1 MESWLQID
9 MGDGSTEEWA
19 HHINVRVG
27 CLDAAQL
34 YAAQAGF
41 YDLDVDTDERGVRIV
56 ASAHKR
62 TLTARGKN
70 MSEACQRLVEAING
84 NG

>member
-1 MESWLQID
+1 MSMYKLAYTVAVGAGDRYEARLID
-9 MGDGSTEEWA
+9 VSP
-19 HHINVRVG
+19 
-27 CLDAAQL
+27 LDAAQL
-34 YAAQAGF
+34 IASRAGF

-62 TLTARGKN
+62 SLTARGK
-70 MSEACQRLVEAING
+70 SLQEACQKLVEAIHG

>member
-9 MGDGSTEEWA
+9 LEPGTEA
-19 HHINVRVG
+19 VPINIRIG
-27 CLDAAQL
+27 CLDAAQAF
-34 YAAQAGF
+34 AAHAGF
-41 YDLDVDTDERGVRIV
+41 YDMDVDADERGVKIV

-62 TLTARGKN
+62 TLTARGKTLR
-70 MSEACQRLVEAING
+70 EACKNLVEAIHG